1 MEANNA
7 ARRAAVTT
15 IHIHYLISAG
25 PSRKPQYKSDC
36 VVFGGG
42 MPAGQFAF
50 IIFVREPG
58 LVSGQNNAR
67 LITLPTTALLL
78 HPSLPWLE
86 VVHSFNVNQYPH
98 YFLILGKNPLTLSQ

>member
-1 MEANNA
+1 
-7 ARRAAVTT
+7 
-15 IHIHYLISAG
+15 
-25 PSRKPQYKSDC
+25 
-36 VVFGGG
+36 

-78 HPSLPWLE
+78 HPSLPWLVE
-86 VVHSFNVNQYPH
+86 FIHSL
-98 YFLILGKNPLTLSQ
+98 LINILIIS

>member
-1 MEANNA
+1 
-7 ARRAAVTT
+7 
-15 IHIHYLISAG
+15 
-25 PSRKPQYKSDC
+25 
-36 VVFGGG
+36 

-50 IIFVREPG
+50 IIFVREPR
-58 LVSGQNNAR
+58 LVSGQNNAC

-86 VVHSFNVNQYPH
+86 LVHSFTVNQYPH

>member
-1 MEANNA
+1 
-7 ARRAAVTT
+7 
-15 IHIHYLISAG
+15 
-25 PSRKPQYKSDC
+25 
-36 VVFGGG
+36 

-78 HPSLPWLE
+78 TAAPFPALAGGS
-86 VVHSFNVNQYPH
+86 SFIQC
-98 YFLILGKNPLTLSQ
+98 